1 MEYGASTAA
10 EGFAF
15 CFALCVVCILYM
27 YIDIRYLHNQVHVLV
42 HACMQCSTHIAPQIT
57 ITPTGYGIAGRP
69 LVLRCSFPPTNQTV
83 NITWIF
89 TNTNSEE
96 NTVTLAEY
104 TTLTPSNG
112 YGEFTIPNFQSRH
125 SGNYRCLILVL
136 NGDIVLE
143 EISSIER
150 TVKIAGDIIM
160 NVTMYFNT
168 T

>member
-1 MEYGASTAA
+1 M
-10 EGFAF
+10 
-15 CFALCVVCILYM
+15 
-27 YIDIRYLHNQVHVLV
+27 
-42 HACMQCSTHIAPQIT
+42 
-57 ITPTGYGIAGRP
+57 
-69 LVLRCSFPPTNQTV
+69 
-83 NITWIF
+83 
-89 TNTNSEE
+89 
-96 NTVTLAEY
+96 TLAEY
-104 TTLTPSNG
+104 TTLTPSNE
-112 YGEFTIPNFQSRH
+112 YGEFTIPNFQSQH